1 MPQRPLPI
9 SNANSNEKGPK
20 LLVPMMIWITRMS
33 ILQVPWHLASAPGTV
48 MLNKRF
54 LLQTGL
60 GLPIGSVLPSQL
72 LFLVLTAVRNGPLTV
87 QRAGD
92 VLMRVGN

>member
-1 MPQRPLPI
+1 MPQRLSPI
-9 SNANSNEKGPK
+9 LNANSNEKGPK
-20 LLVPMMIWITRMS
+20 PLVPMMIWITRMS
-33 ILQVPWHLASAPGTV
+33 ILQVPWHLANVPGAV
-48 MLNKRF
+48 MLNKKF

-60 GLPIGSVLPSQL
+60 GLPVSSISPSQL
-72 LFLVLTAVRNGPLTV
+72 LFLLLTAVGNGSLTV

>member
-1 MPQRPLPI
+1 MDHKDV
-9 SNANSNEKGPK
+9 N
-20 LLVPMMIWITRMS
+20 PMS
-33 ILQVPWHLASAPGTV
+33 ALAPRKQPSTV
-48 MLNKRF
+48 MLNEKF

-60 GLPIGSVLPSQL
+60 GLPMSSVSPSQL
-72 LFLVLTAVRNGPLTV
+72 LFLLLTAVGNGSLTV